1 MRPAGLL
8 PLLLALAL
16 RSPAQGLPVPPLAI
30 ASNSSTGYV
39 LIRNASHVQTFSNL
53 IMHFTTQ
60 ARAWAARNRLWGLRR
75 WDGARSRTRCT
86 AAWPRPP
93 WC

>member
-16 RSPAQGLPVPPLAI
+16 RSPAQGYPVPSIAI

-39 LIRNASHVQTFSNL
+39 LIRNASHVQAFSNL

-60 ARAWAARNRLWGLRR
+60 ARARR
-75 WDGARSRTRCT
+75 RRATDFGV
-86 AAWPRPP
+86 
-93 WC
+93 